1 MNSQLHDALS
11 QATILLVDDDPTML
25 SSLAAVFGDQY
36 QTALAASGQEAID
49 AATSDKAIA
58 CVVMDIKMPGMDG
71 ITAAREIRSTNP
83 DLPVIFFTGFAGQY
97 SENDI
102 DRSEKPFDF
111 VTKGQSLTTLS
122 RSIRNAIESFYL
134 KTNNKLLT
142 LYGETNYGIIG
153 GSFAM
158 QKVSALIRQAAQSNT
173 RVMILGETG
182 TGKELVARA
191 IHAHSSRNNKQ
202 LAILNCNHKSPDL
215 VESELFGHIKG
226 AFTSAI
232 ADRTGLFEFADGG
245 TVFLDEIGDLDITTQ
260 GKLLRVLETGE
271 YLPVGSTSTRK
282 TDTRLLCATHRDLEQ
297 MIKDGKFREDLYYR
311 LKGVVITIPPLRSRK
326 EDIPL
331 LVERLCE
338 KLTQASGAP
347 MKIFDPS
354 AIKALLEFDWPGN
367 VRQLL
372 NIIESAVVLT
382 PSDLII
388 ADDIYSLLNS
398 SPVDGNNSRQRLSER
413 LRDMERTLIIEALS
427 ETNYNVGAAAG
438 LLGIDSSNLH
448 KKIKSYAINIATQR

>member
-1 MNSQLHDALS
+1 MRGQ
-11 QATILLVDDDPTML
+11 
-25 SSLAAVFGDQY
+25 LAA
-36 QTALAASGQEAID
+36 A
-49 AATSDKAIA
+49 
-58 CVVMDIKMPGMDG
+58 
-71 ITAAREIRSTNP
+71 N
-83 DLPVIFFTGFAGQY
+83 
-97 SENDI
+97 
-102 DRSEKPFDF
+102 
-111 VTKGQSLTTLS
+111 
-122 RSIRNAIESFYL
+122 
-134 KTNNKLLT
+134 
-142 LYGETNYGIIG
+142 
-153 GSFAM
+153 
-158 QKVSALIRQAAQSNT
+158 
-173 RVMILGETG
+173 
-182 TGKELVARA
+182 
-191 IHAHSSRNNKQ
+191 SSRNNKQ

-215 VESELFGHIKG
+215 VESELFGHVKG

-232 ADRTGLFEFADGG
+232 ADRTGLFEFADRG
-245 TVFLDEIGDLDITTQ
+245 TVFLDEISNLDITTQ

-271 YLPVGSTSTRK
+271 FQPVGSPSTRK
-282 TDTRLLCATHRDLEQ
+282 TDTRLLCATHRDIEQ

-331 LVERLCE
+331 LVERLSE

-347 MKIFDPS
+347 MKIFDPVRHQS
-354 AIKALLEFDWPGN
+354 PPIEFDWPGN

-372 NIIESAVVLT
+372 NVIESAVVLT